1 MTYLIITI
9 RKLRER
15 KWRLNKRA
23 IGILA
28 LSCRDDEKQRN
39 GKHRYVLA
47 RKIITLTLI
56 NMLSKQSN

>member
-1 MTYLIITI
+1 MIYLIITI

-15 KWRLNKRA
+15 EWHPNKRA
-23 IGILA
+23 IAILA
-28 LSCRDDEKQRN
+28 LTYRDDEKQRN

-56 NMLSKQSN
+56 NMLYKQSN